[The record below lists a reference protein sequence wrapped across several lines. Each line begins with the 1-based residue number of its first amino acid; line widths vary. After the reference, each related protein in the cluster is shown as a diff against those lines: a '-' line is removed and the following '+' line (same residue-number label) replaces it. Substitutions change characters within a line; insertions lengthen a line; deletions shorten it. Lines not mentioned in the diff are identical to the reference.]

1 MKLTYVVAILAL
13 AGCGSKKDK
22 EGAAPAAGSAE
33 AKPTEAKP
41 TESEPAKPTEPA
53 KPAKTGR
60 DIPNSKG
67 LSVDAP
73 AKWLDN
79 GIGGAAG
86 MHLDGD
92 AGDFHLWEVAPE
104 EAAKDMDTIKKE
116 TEEIMF
122 EKWVSSKK
130 AADGFE
136 LIYVLS
142 KMEMKG
148 DDMKKVGTTFGTT
161 VRRKIGATLYTCGGA
176 ASTKEIAEEAV
187 ALCGKVTG
195 E

>member
-1 MKLTYVVAILAL
+1 MKLTYLVAILAL

-22 EGAAPAAGSAE
+22 EAPAPAVGSSE
-33 AKPTEAKP
+33 AKPTEAEP
-41 TESEPAKPTEPA
+41 ATAAEPAKA
-53 KPAKTGR
+53 ATGGR
-60 DIPNSKG
+60 EIPNSKG

-86 MHLDGD
+86 MHMDAD
-92 AGDFHLWEVAPE
+92 AGDFHLWEVTPE
-104 EAAKDMDTIKKE
+104 EAAKDMNTIKKE

-122 EKWVSSKK
+122 EKWVSSK
-130 AADGFE
+130 ATADGFE
-136 LIYVLS
+136 LIYVLD

-148 DDMKKVGTTFGTT
+148 EELKKVGTTFGVT

-195 E
+195 G